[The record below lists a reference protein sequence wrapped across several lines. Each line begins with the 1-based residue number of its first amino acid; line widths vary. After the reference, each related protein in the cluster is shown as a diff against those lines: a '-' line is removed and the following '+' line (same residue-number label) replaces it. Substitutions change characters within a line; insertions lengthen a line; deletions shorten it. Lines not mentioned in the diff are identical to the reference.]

1 MQRVSD
7 APLSLEE
14 DQRRRMRAYLIQMAI
29 RLVCIFLAIFVPG
42 MLRWVFVAGA
52 VVLPYT
58 AVLFA
63 NAGRDRRTM
72 ATLIDT
78 RALPA
83 RPSPEPEGPGS
94 PGPGRTWDDGEDPS
108 DGHRPRSAR

>member
-42 MLRWVFVAGA
+42 VLRWVFVAGA

-63 NAGRDRRTM
+63 NAGRGFKRDVNAFLMQRLAQRNHKTGM
-72 ATLIDT
+72 Q
-78 RALPA
+78 
-83 RPSPEPEGPGS
+83 
-94 PGPGRTWDDGEDPS
+94 
-108 DGHRPRSAR
+108 

>member
-42 MLRWVFVAGA
+42 VLRWVFVAGA

-83 RPSPEPEGPGS
+83 RPSAGPEGLGS
-94 PGPGRTWDDGEDPS
+94 PGPGQTWDDGEDPS